1 MRCRAKVE
9 SRCGKMSMLET
20 REFIINQKLL
30 ATSNTYIIKNRQQE
44 QLGFAKREILS
55 LGPRYSFEGNSGER
69 LGEIQGKVVSL
80 NNEFEIKDG
89 AGRLVARVKKKLLKV
104 LGSEWQM
111 EDPQGNEVARV
122 DGNILHHEYNMVA
135 PDRSV
140 IAQIHLKWATIK
152 DEYSVGIVKPD
163 FSPLLVLGFTI
174 AMEHVEHY
182 EEKKKAI
189 K

>member
-1 MRCRAKVE
+1 M
-9 SRCGKMSMLET
+9 MET
-20 REFIINQKLL
+20 SEFVIDQKLL
-30 ATSNTYIIKNRQQE
+30 TTRNTYVIKNRQQE
-44 QLGFAKREILS
+44 QLGFAKREL
-55 LGPRYSFEGNSGER
+55 LTFGPRYSLEGNSGEH
-69 LGEIQGKVVSL
+69 LGEIVGKAVSL

-89 AGRLVARVKKKLLKV
+89 AGKLVGRVKKKVLKV
-104 LGSEWQM
+104 LGSEWDM
-111 EDPQGNEVARV
+111 EDPQGNEIAKL
-122 DGNILHHEYNMVA
+122 DGDILHHNYNMVA

-174 AMEHVEHY
+174 AIEHVEHY
-182 EEKKKAI
+182 EEKKKA